1 MSPEDL
7 QIEQIDQALNDPN
20 TPPEVRAQLQQ
31 LMDLAARRRMVQ
43 MGGGQQQQPDQML
56 GGGLAG

>member
-7 QIEQIDQALNDPN
+7 EIQQIDAALQDPN
-20 TPPEVRAQLQQ
+20 TPPEERAQLTQ

-43 MGGGQQQQPDQML
+43 MGGGQQSQL

>member
-7 QIEQIDQALNDPN
+7 EIQQIEQALNDPN
-20 TPPEVRAQLQQ
+20 TPPEVRAQLNQ
-31 LMDLAARRRMVQ
+31 LMDLAARRRMVE
-43 MGGGQQQQPDQML
+43 MGGGQQTPQL